1 MLDYSSLNKYHTNW
15 YRIIYFKSVNIILST
30 LTDVSSNKL
39 AHKPTNKCI
48 KLGTHLGDIVDTWR
62 HTEVG
67 IWYVTPCILIRYQY
81 IGSTDSWN
89 NADLSIFYTSGYKFG
104 RSLSIANNP
113 VIWYF
118 IFCCWV
124 SVEVHDRRIHDVWRS
139 EELWCCAFQRTK
151 RHITIIISLVAD
163 VKRDEAYSKILISRC
178 VLPLW

>member
-1 MLDYSSLNKYHTNW
+1 MLVCHQIDAVGWCPEGWVLRSVSERICSFWHTFRVCIHW
-15 YRIIYFKSVNIILST
+15 SEALSYDRNQERT
-30 LTDVSSNKL
+30 SQ
-39 AHKPTNKCI
+39 
-48 KLGTHLGDIVDTWR
+48 
-62 HTEVG
+62 
-67 IWYVTPCILIRYQY
+67 IWNLYVTPCILIRYQY